1 MPDRPTGYEPL
12 LTLKPVAP
20 GLWICDGP
28 LVSFYGLPFPT
39 RMTLV
44 ALEGGGL
51 FVHSPVALSPA
62 LLAELRALEALAGP
76 VAHLIAPNW
85 IHYAHIP
92 AWQQAFPQA
101 LTHAAPKV
109 EARAADYGLPLKV
122 DHPLGDAAPE
132 AWAGQ
137 LDQLLVRGSDV
148 HQEVVF
154 FHRASRTLILT
165 DLIENFEPHHC
176 PAWTRPLLA
185 LAGTRDPDGKAPLD
199 MRLSFRFGEGG
210 RGMALLRAALEQM
223 LAWEPERLLLAHGR
237 WYPEGGAAE
246 LRRAFRWALE

>member
-28 LVSFYGLPFPT
+28 LISFYGLPFPT

-44 ALEGGGL
+44 ALDGGGL

-62 LLAELRALEALAGP
+62 LLAELRALEPITGP

-92 AWQQAFPQA
+92 AWQRAFPEA

-109 EARAADYGLPLKV
+109 EARAAAYGLPLKV

-165 DLIENFEPHHC
+165 DLIENFEPHRC
-176 PAWTRPLLA
+176 PAWTRPMLA
-185 LAGTRDPDGKAPLD
+185 VAGTRDPDGKAPLD

-223 LAWEPERLLLAHGR
+223 LAWQPERLLLAHGR
-237 WYPEGGAAE
+237 WYPEGGTAE
-246 LRRAFRWALE
+246 LRRAFRWALD